1 MDHAEATA
9 RRRADPRPA
18 FDGISLLV
26 GGVAHD
32 LNNTLAPILMSVDQ
46 LGEAGGT
53 RREALVRNIRTG
65 ARHCASLAG
74 QLLAFSRGATAPRVL
89 LRAGPLLGEVA
100 ALVRPMLGRAIRL
113 EVELRS
119 EPAPIRADATQIR
132 QALANLC
139 INAHDAIDGGGRI
152 TLGLD
157 CIDFVDAPG
166 MPRGGA
172 GRGSHAVFSVA
183 DTGGGIPGAI
193 AGRIFDPFFTTKG
206 DRGGTGLGLPTVR
219 EIVRAHGGFLAIESR
234 IHRGTTFRIFLPTV
248 DTD

>member
-1 MDHAEATA
+1 MDHAAAAA
-9 RRRADPRPA
+9 RRRDDPRPA

-46 LGEAGGT
+46 LGAAGGT

-65 ARHCASLAG
+65 ARHCAALAG
-74 QLLAFSRGATAPRVL
+74 QLLAFSRGAAATRVL
-89 LRAGPLLGEVA
+89 LRAGPLMGDVA
-100 ALVRPMLGRAIRL
+100 ALVRPMLGPAIRL
-113 EVELRS
+113 DVAIRS
-119 EPAPIRADATQIR
+119 EPAPVRADATQIR

-139 INAHDAIDGGGRI
+139 INARDAIDGGGRI

-157 CIDFVDAPG
+157 CIDFADAPG

-172 GRGSHAVFSVA
+172 RHGSHAVLSVA
-183 DTGGGIPGAI
+183 DTGAGIPGAI

-206 DRGGTGLGLPTVR
+206 GLGGTGLGLPTVR
-219 EIVRAHGGFLAIESR
+219 EIVRAHGGFLTVESR
-234 IHRGTTFRIFLPTV
+234 LRRGTTFRIFLPTV
-248 DTD
+248 VD